1 MYLYI
6 YIYVYM
12 HKIGARG
19 AGLGVELGDG
29 LHRRGALAELLVGLA
44 RKGTEIV
51 LYYSIIY
58 HIIVY
63 HSIA

>member
-1 MYLYI
+1 
-6 YIYVYM
+6 M